1 MDDEYELISKSFIK
15 SLRDE
20 NKKLKQELEIQKN
33 KKQEI
38 VEKNENETNKI
49 LINDIILQISSEA
62 KKEKEAIV
70 TILNDIKELNK
81 KTLDNTLT
89 RTEAIDTKLES
100 MIGTLKSLVSTL
112 STVVEELPKD
122 KEKNISESLNEL
134 KQNSSQVEINN
145 IYKKLEQI
153 EFFMNNLK
161 ILLSQIKPTDM
172 KIQ

>member
-1 MDDEYELISKSFIK
+1 MDEEYELISKSVIK
-15 SLRDE
+15 SLREE
-20 NKKLKQELEIQKN
+20 NKKLKQEIEIQKN

-38 VEKNENETNKI
+38 FEKNENKTNKI

-89 RTEAIDTKLES
+89 RTEAIDTKLEN
-100 MIGTLKSLVSTL
+100 MIETLKSLVLNL
-112 STVVEELPKD
+112 SNIIDELSKD
-122 KEKNISESLNEL
+122 RQKNINEDINEL
-134 KQNSSQVEINN
+134 KQKPYQIEINN
-145 IYKKLEQI
+145 IYKKLEDI
-153 EFFMNNLK
+153 ELFMNNLK

-172 KIQ
+172 KI